1 MVETKLVHHSKGTVA
16 ALMPKINQ
24 KVLTI
29 IIILDICKAIL
40 RSEFFLL
47 SHEKGAN

>member
-1 MVETKLVHHSKGTVA
+1 MVETKLMHHGKGTVG

-24 KVLTI
+24 NVLTI
-29 IIILDICKAIL
+29 FVILDICKARL
-40 RSEFFLL
+40 RNEFFLL